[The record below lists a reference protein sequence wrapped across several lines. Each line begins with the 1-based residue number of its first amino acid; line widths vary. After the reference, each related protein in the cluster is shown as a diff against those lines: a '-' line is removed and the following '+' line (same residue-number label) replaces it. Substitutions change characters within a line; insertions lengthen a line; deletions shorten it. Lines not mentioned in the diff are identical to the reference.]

1 LKFADF
7 RTMVEHLAQDVPQEF
22 RDGIVA
28 IDVSPKAVPDPVRG
42 GVYTLG
48 ECIPLEWS
56 GNGANLQSRIVL
68 YHGSFAAVARS
79 HAGASEWRHEA
90 WDTLAH
96 ELRHH
101 LEWRA
106 DVDALEAYDWAAEQN
121 FARGEGQV
129 FDPVF
134 YRSGERIA
142 AGIHKVDDDVFIEQ
156 ESRDVGR
163 GTGEGLAVTWH
174 GRSYRVPMPPG
185 AQPPLFLSLEGLL
198 TPPAGDVILVVPRRP
213 SLLTLWRRQS
223 VTSQVVAVEP
233 INA

>member
-7 RTMVEHLAQDVPQEF
+7 RTMVEHLAQDVPREF

-79 HAGASEWRHEA
+79 HAGASEWRQEA

-121 FARGEGQV
+121 FARGEGQA

-134 YRSGERIA
+134 YRSGERLA
-142 AGIHKVDDDVFIEQ
+142 EGVYKVDDDVFIEKNY
-156 ESRDVGR
+156 RDGGR
-163 GTGEGLAVTWH
+163 GRGDEVVWH
-174 GRSYRVPMPPG
+174 GRHYRVPMPAG
-185 AQPPLFLSLEGLL
+185 TQPPLFLSLEGLL
-198 TPPAGDVILVVPRRP
+198 PLPAGDVIVVVPARP
-213 SLLTLWRRQS
+213 SLLNLWRRHG
-223 VTSQVVAVEP
+223 VTSQAVAVEP
-233 INA
+233 IDA